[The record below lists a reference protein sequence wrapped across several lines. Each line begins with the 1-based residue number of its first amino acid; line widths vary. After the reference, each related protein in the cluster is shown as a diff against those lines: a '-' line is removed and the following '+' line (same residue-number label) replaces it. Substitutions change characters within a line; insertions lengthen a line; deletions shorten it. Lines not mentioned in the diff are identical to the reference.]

1 MGQQFVEFVDGV
13 VGNAT
18 EHVAQP
24 DERID
29 FDELAGGD
37 EASKYCRWLT
47 AIVTAEESPV
57 APPDS
62 DAADRT
68 FGGIIVDRK
77 IAVIAIARQRLPV
90 LQRVCHCL
98 SGVAF
103 GQDFVLNLD

>member
-37 EASKYCRWLT
+37 EASKYCRCLT

-68 FGGIIVDRK
+68 